1 VTNKESGKKLI
12 REAERLVGRDLRSA
26 LEEGDFNMTV
36 RRSQETV
43 ELVLKGALKILG
55 IDYPKVHEVSR
66 IFTRRV
72 REKLPDIEEDSLTR
86 IENISMWLSEARAP
100 SFYFEKDYTVE
111 DAQRAFQD
119 ATFVFNR
126 VREMLDRVLR

>member
-1 VTNKESGKKLI
+1 MTNRESGEKLI
-12 REAERLVGRDLRSA
+12 REAQRLVDKDLKSA
-26 LEEGDFNMTV
+26 LEDRDFNMTV

-55 IDYPKVHEVSR
+55 IDYPKVREVSK

-72 REKLPDIEEDSLTR
+72 REKLPDVDESTLTR
-86 IENISMWLSEARAP
+86 IEKISMWLGEARAP

-111 DAQRAFQD
+111 DARKAFED
-119 ATFVFNR
+119 ATFVFTQ
-126 VREMLDRVLR
+126 VRSMLDKVFQ